1 MTYLRTSKTS
11 RSVAMACIA
20 AMLVQT
26 LAPAIET
33 ALRSRSWY
41 RYAEGVEWL
50 DDRALDDIWGADA
63 NDVSGG
69 GEGMAGFG
77 INMGTGHMTMGAAD
91 VSIPLIEGLSLTVAR
106 TQSSHQFSTANDDGD
121 TMLGVS
127 WWCNWDTHYLVD
139 GDDIIWMMPN
149 GNQRI
154 FTDKWIHPGT
164 GHPRWKSVTGEG
176 TSAKFERTQ
185 VGVWLEEVQ
194 ISPTIHV
201 LTTENNEKWTFHDG
215 ALYSYTDDAGNIMT
229 LERDAGNDNRITK
242 IKAPSGDG
250 RFLELA
256 YKTSTN
262 LLETVTLKLD
272 RNNDT
277 DFIDAGD
284 ENELLVTYNYGNG
297 SSPYV
302 PSDQLRSVQFPNGMK
317 LIYTY
322 GSYELSAGPTW
333 THVTDASDN
342 TEPMRT
348 LAQEETY
355 YHDGSSWVTKA
366 QRRYDWHEHSEG
378 HLGTPPNTASEAWIE
393 KQYAYDWENSDWEL
407 TSEYDWNIVG
417 NGNTVPYHAQG
428 GEIEFEGNSSY
439 DDLYTADSNGD
450 ILEIGYWFDANPI
463 TAPTYEVTRAGHRSV
478 ATQKLP
484 PGMTGQDAT
493 YAYNTSDTGSDG
505 EYHYAYGTLKDH
517 VDFLGRRT
525 TWTVLAQYNVRP
537 QNVDIAGKMTSHV
550 FNGDRRVT
558 STTDIDSLVSTA
570 AYNADGT
577 MSQSKDKLGRYTTHT
592 YYATRGNYG
601 YRLTSESPVGTV
613 TTSEYDAWGATTK
626 TISSTGIV
634 TTYDYTDSNVP
645 RRVLQYVTDNLGN
658 RTTYEYDTR
667 GLKTG
672 MVDPDGSRT
681 TWVYNEGGRLKNVI
695 NPLDYST
702 EYVYDVHGRMIA
714 FIDQRGLETQYQYDA
729 SGRKTAV
736 IEEDSTTTT
745 YAYDG
750 GGCGCSGSGPPNKPT
765 AMKTRANDHFAYSYD
780 VAGRMTSLAYPGGS
794 RTVTFAYT
802 VDGDNPYGALRKVR
816 DPNFASGW
824 DNNYHFE
831 YKYDAS
837 GRQLE
842 ERFPDG
848 EKTVMAYDGSK
859 RLQNLKFNTSSF
871 ITTYTYDTYSR
882 PSVTSNSLGQSVTY
896 NYYTSAGKKGMV
908 EQLTY
913 SGGLISTYDYDALLR
928 LQKFK
933 HDPTSGSNI
942 EKYYT
947 YNADSTIDSIYDGY
961 SVTPGSFTGLRWN
974 YDYDGANQMTRESRQ
989 DMLSGAVDSTVFEQE
1004 YTFDEAGNRLT
1015 RTGSGTGYEEFDA
1028 TIGAGYNDLNQLMEY
1043 SIDGNRPIEH
1053 TYDNAGRLTDKS
1065 DGDTIEW
1072 SYRWGK
1078 DGTLVEV
1085 GDAYNGTDIR
1095 YVYDWKGRRLERE
1108 DETSSS
1114 NGPKRRYYFVGLTPV
1129 AERTATWSGLGGG
1142 TYTWGDDV
1150 YNTLTGGSI
1159 GQVLWRRTGG
1169 STDNSLHYDHIGNV
1183 LAEANTSGV
1192 VTVANEQDAYGRPIL
1207 SSAAGWSDNSLHQ
1220 TAKPWDDGSELFYFN
1235 ARWYDGQLGQFES
1248 PAPMERSLEHQYNI
1262 SINNPNE
1269 YADVTGRR
1277 IIRCGFFSGIGKIL
1291 RCLFF
1296 WQERYDEST
1305 DDHCFGGGD
1314 GTGGGALGQCATARI
1329 PSCSDNPLDADQ
1341 FKCYEAAKA
1350 VQDAITEA
1358 GSDWESDA
1366 NVRSAVENLPM
1377 DCPSGPCR
1385 VQLFNATD

>member
-1 MTYLRTSKTS
+1 MTSFRTSKFT
-11 RSVAMACIA
+11 RSVAVLCIVSL
-20 AMLVQT
+20 MMQT
-26 LAPAIET
+26 VAPAIET
-33 ALRSRSWY
+33 SLRARAWY
-41 RYAEGVEWL
+41 RYADGVAWL
-50 DDRALDDIWGADA
+50 DDSALDDIWGADA
-63 NDVSGG
+63 NDASGG

-77 INMGTGHMTMGAAD
+77 VNMGTGHMTMGAAD

-106 TQSSHQFSTANDDGD
+106 TQSSHQFNTANDDGE

-127 WWCNWDTHYLVD
+127 WWCNWDTYIYPDAGDTLV
-139 GDDIIWMMPN
+139 WVMPN
-149 GNQRI
+149 GNRRV
-154 FTDKWIHPGT
+154 FGDKWTHPGT
-164 GHPRWKSVTGEG
+164 GKPHWFSATGEG
-176 TSAKFERTQ
+176 TSAKIERTALGTY
-185 VGVWLEEVQ
+185 VGDPEVQ
-194 ISPTIHV
+194 VTPTTYRLV
-201 LTTENNEKWTFHDG
+201 TENNEKWIFNSWDDAPTIHP
-215 ALYSYTDDAGNIMT
+215 ASITDDAGNVMT
-229 LERDAGNDNRITK
+229 IDRDSGNDYRITK
-242 IKAPSGDG
+242 VKAPTSDA
-250 RFLELA
+250 RFLEFG

-284 ENELLVTYNYGNG
+284 ENELLVTYNYGSA

-302 PSDQLRSVQFPNGMK
+302 PSDQLRSVEFPNGMK
-317 LIYTY
+317 LLYTY
-322 GSYELSAGPTW
+322 GSYEFDDPDW
-333 THVTDASDN
+333 DHITHASDN

-348 LAQEETY
+348 LCEEATY
-355 YHDGSSWVTKA
+355 YYDGSSWVTKV

-378 HLGTPPNTASEAWIE
+378 YSGDDSEAWIE
-393 KQYAYDWENSDWEL
+393 KQYAYDWENAAWEL
-407 TSEYDWNIVG
+407 VWEYDWNIEG
-417 NGNTVPYHAQG
+417 DGTAEPYHAQG
-428 GEIEFEGNSSY
+428 GEIEFEGNSSFTNI
-439 DDLYTADSNGD
+439 YTANSLGD
-450 ILEIGYWFDANPI
+450 ILETGYWFDNDPI
-463 TAPTYEVTRAGHRSV
+463 TDPTYEVTRSAYRSV

-493 YAYNTSDTGSDG
+493 YAYNSDG
-505 EYHYAYGTLKDH
+505 GTNEEYHYSIGTLKDH

-525 TWTVLAQYNVRP
+525 TWSMDTEFNLRP
-537 QNVDIAGKMTSHV
+537 QTVDIAGKMTSHV

-592 YYATRGNYG
+592 YYSTRGNYG
-601 YRLTSESPVGTV
+601 YRLTSESPIGVV

-626 TISSTGIV
+626 TISSTGVV

-645 RRVLQYVTDNLGN
+645 HRVLQYVTDNLGN
-658 RTTYEYDTR
+658 RTTYEYDSR

-702 EYVYDVHGRMIA
+702 EYVYDVHGRMVT
-714 FIDQRGLETQYQYDA
+714 FIDQRGLETLYQYDA

-765 AMKTRANDHFAYSYD
+765 AMKTRMDEHFAYEYD
-780 VAGRMTSLAYPGGS
+780 AAGRMTELAYPGGS

-859 RLQNLKFNTSSF
+859 RLQNLKFNASSF

-896 NYYTSAGKKGMV
+896 NYYTSAGKKGLL

-913 SGGLISTYDYDALLR
+913 SSGLISTYDYDALLR
-928 LQKFK
+928 LEKFK
-933 HDPTSGSNI
+933 HDPTSGNNI
-942 EKYYT
+942 ERSYL
-947 YNADSTIDSIYDGY
+947 YNADSTIAEIRHAYSYNAGTHTGY
-961 SVTPGSFTGLRWN
+961 VWDYS
-974 YDYDGANQMTRESRQ
+974 YDGANQMTRERAK
-989 DMLSGAVDSTVFEQE
+989 DYNSGAYSSTPFDQS

-1028 TIGAGYNDLNQLMEY
+1028 TGGSGYNDLNQLVDY
-1043 SIDGNRPIEH
+1043 TIDGGDPITH
-1053 TYDNAGRLTDKS
+1053 TYDNGGRLTQKA
-1065 DGDTIEW
+1065 DGGSLDW
-1072 SYRWGK
+1072 RYYWNP
-1078 DGTLVEV
+1078 DGTMSR
-1085 GDAYNGTDIR
+1085 ATIPHSTDIR

-1108 DETSSS
+1108 DETASS

-1129 AERTATWSGLGGG
+1129 AERAG
-1142 TYTWGDDV
+1142 TYGFGYSWSNDV
-1150 YNTLTGGSI
+1150 FNTLTGGSI

-1192 VTVANEQDAYGRPIL
+1192 VTLANEQDAYGRPIL
-1207 SSAAGWSDNSLHQ
+1207 SSAAGWDDNSLHQ
-1220 TAKPWDDGSELFYFN
+1220 TTKPWDDSAELFYFN
-1235 ARWYDGQLGQFES
+1235 ARWYDGELGIFQS
-1248 PAPMERSLEHQYNI
+1248 IALMERRIEHPFTFSLLSPVNYVD
-1262 SINNPNE
+1262 P
-1269 YADVTGRR
+1269 DGLFP
-1277 IIRCGFFSGIGKIL
+1277 IIPIIWGL
-1291 RCLFF
+1291 
-1296 WQERYDEST
+1296 T
-1305 DDHCFGGGD
+1305 A
-1314 GTGGGALGQCATARI
+1314 GGA
-1329 PSCSDNPLDADQ
+1329 
-1341 FKCYEAAKA
+1341 
-1350 VQDAITEA
+1350 VA
-1358 GSDWESDA
+1358 GTVD
-1366 NVRSAVENLPM
+1366 
-1377 DCPSGPCR
+1377 
-1385 VQLFNATD
+1385 NATDAIDTKTDHDDCKNAQDELNKLLEMQHGDRPPEMGGNGGLGGDVLQRAINGARKAVYDLCYGTDGFLPKVVETAAEHNPLPGRN